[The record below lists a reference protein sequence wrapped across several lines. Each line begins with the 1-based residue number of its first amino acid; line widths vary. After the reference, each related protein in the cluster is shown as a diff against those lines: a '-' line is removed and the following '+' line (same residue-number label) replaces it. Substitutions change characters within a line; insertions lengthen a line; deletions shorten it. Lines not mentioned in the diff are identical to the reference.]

1 MQHMTFSKHT
11 AIATG
16 LTLLLGGSG
25 SIHFARPQTFD
36 PIVPRSLPGSPAPG
50 PISPAR
56 PKW

>member
-1 MQHMTFSKHT
+1 MTFSKHT